1 MEFDIIDSKI
11 INGYGESV
19 EIEDDL
25 IYPLLKSSD
34 IANGRIEIR
43 KKVLITQK
51 QIGEDTIYIKSRYPK
66 TWQYLNDHLSDFVK
80 RKSSIYNNKPMFSI
94 FSIGNY
100 SFSPY
105 KIAISSL
112 HKKLNFKMLSPV
124 MEKPVMVDDTC
135 NFLSC
140 NTEAKAQIIY
150 SLLTSRDVE
159 IFLNSLIFWDSK
171 RPVTTQILNSIDLKK
186 VADNNGLY
194 EHYELVTKLN
204 NLANNEFSAQM
215 SLF

>member
-1 MEFDIIDSKI
+1 
-11 INGYGESV
+11 
-19 EIEDDL
+19 
-25 IYPLLKSSD
+25 
-34 IANGRIEIR
+34 
-43 KKVLITQK
+43 
-51 QIGEDTIYIKSRYPK
+51 
-66 TWQYLNDHLSDFVK
+66 LSDFQK
-80 RKSSIYNNKPMFSI
+80 RKSSIYKSKPLFSI

-105 KIAISSL
+105 KVAISSL
-112 HKKLNFKMLSPV
+112 YKKLNFKMLSPI

-140 NTEAKAQIIY
+140 NTEAEAQIIF

-159 IFLNSLIFWDSK
+159 LFLSSLIFWDSK

-194 EHYELVTKLN
+194 EHYKLVTKSN
-204 NLANNEFSAQM
+204 NLANNKFSTQM